1 MTRST
6 QGRLAAIALVLTSFV
21 YSAALLAQGAPRI
34 SISPSVFKVEWVP
47 INGNTD
53 QVPIAQGNVADT
65 NVQVHWYGD
74 AAQHLLTSGS
84 PDNPGRPFS
93 VWSGECDGP
102 FAITFSQKDHYVD
115 LTGLAK
121 MRWVVKTSGFH
132 AVRPVIKLAD
142 GTMLVGNL
150 AATSPPM
157 MTQLEFTFAGVRWVQ
172 LDPERVVTLADG
184 ANSSGEIWV
193 ETPDLSKVDEIGFAD
208 LMPASG
214 HGAGGFIHLGN
225 IEVFGKAVPRGNGPT

>member
-1 MTRST
+1 MTSSLRNRLST
-6 QGRLAAIALVLTSFV
+6 LGLTIAGLTFS
-21 YSAALLAQGAPRI
+21 SALLAQGAPRI
-34 SISPSVFKVEWVP
+34 SISPSFFKVEWVP
-47 INGNTD
+47 VNGNTD
-53 QVPIAQGNVADT
+53 QIPITQGNVADP
-65 NVQVHWYGD
+65 NVMVHWYGA

-93 VWSGECDGP
+93 AWSGECDGP
-102 FAITFSQKDHYVD
+102 FAITFSQKDDMVD

-132 AVRPVIKLAD
+132 AVRPVIKLHD
-142 GTMLVGNL
+142 GTMLVGDV

-157 MTQLEFTFAGVRWVQ
+157 MTELEFTFAGVRWVQ

-184 ANSSGEIWV
+184 AGLSGEIWV
-193 ETPDLSKVDEIGFAD
+193 DDVDLSQVDEVGFAD

-214 HGAGGFIHLGN
+214 HGAGGFIHLGT
-225 IEVFGKAVPRGNGPT
+225 IEVFGKTVPRGHTPS